1 MLARAR
7 LIDIPPSSRS
17 WIKDSGLEIN
27 GMNFFYETGGVAPY
41 WLYYIKKKQAKENLE
56 RKEIRA
62 ITQGILSILT

>member
-1 MLARAR
+1 
-7 LIDIPPSSRS
+7 
-17 WIKDSGLEIN
+17 
-27 GMNFFYETGGVAPY
+27 MNFFYETGGVAPY